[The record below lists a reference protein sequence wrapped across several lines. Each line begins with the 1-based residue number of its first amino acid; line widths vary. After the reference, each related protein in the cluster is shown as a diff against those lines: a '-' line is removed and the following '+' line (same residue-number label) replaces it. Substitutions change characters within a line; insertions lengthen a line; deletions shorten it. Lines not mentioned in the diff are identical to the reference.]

1 MYNQLINYRRGCNEV
16 KKILSTILASFV
28 MSTLVL
34 TNMPTTKMAFAE
46 EGTKYSGTDIKTG
59 IDHLKELG
67 VTHVQI
73 LPMYDYASVDE
84 AVNNDDNNN
93 DNNNDDSSSSF
104 DNKAIMLVLL
114 AMIAFG
120 SASFVAYRKKD
131 M

>member
-1 MYNQLINYRRGCNEV
+1 MTIKSSSSTSSYNWEIP
-16 KKILSTILASFV
+16 S
-28 MSTLVL
+28 
-34 TNMPTTKMAFAE
+34 
-46 EGTKYSGTDIKTG
+46 SGTYKIYV
-59 IDHLKELG
+59 E
-67 VTHVQI
+67 VTDSEGKKLECESPI
-73 LPMYDYASVDE
+73 TISVAE

-114 AMIAFG
+114 AMIASG

>member
-1 MYNQLINYRRGCNEV
+1 MKKDNSGVWSVEV
-16 KKILSTILASFV
+16 
-28 MSTLVL
+28 
-34 TNMPTTKMAFAE
+34 
-46 EGTKYSGTDIKTG
+46 SGDIKNTYY
-59 IDHLKELG
+59 
-67 VTHVQI
+67 T
-73 LPMYDYASVDE
+73 YSVDG

-114 AMIAFG
+114 AMIASG